1 MPHAGTPAADARSQV
16 AATGAVGAVRHGG
29 DERGATQTMDV
40 QLDESQAAVLAEVLD
55 EILGDMSAEI
65 AGTDNAEYRAALNRR
80 RDDLR
85 AVRDQLG

>member
-1 MPHAGTPAADARSQV
+1 
-16 AATGAVGAVRHGG
+16 
-29 DERGATQTMDV
+29 MDV

-55 EILGDMSAEI
+55 EVLSDMSAEI

-80 RDDLR
+80 RADLR